1 MRYLLAEIGLRLTRV
16 LAAAVVGLIIY
27 FLAVGPFGATPSVEL
42 ALLAWLSGAAVVLL
56 LETSPI

>member
-1 MRYLLAEIGLRLTRV
+1 MNYLLIEIGLRFIRV
-16 LAAAVVGLIIY
+16 LAAAIVGTVIY
-27 FLAVGPFGATPSVEL
+27 LVAVGPLGATPSVEL